1 MAKVTN
7 RELAEL
13 LRERRGVDPSS
24 IDFLAIDDHA
34 DAIRNDV
41 DFLRSSPYLPAD
53 LDVCGMLYDVRSGRL
68 APVDELD
75 D

>member
-1 MAKVTN
+1 M
-7 RELAEL
+7 
-13 LRERRGVDPSS
+13 DPSS